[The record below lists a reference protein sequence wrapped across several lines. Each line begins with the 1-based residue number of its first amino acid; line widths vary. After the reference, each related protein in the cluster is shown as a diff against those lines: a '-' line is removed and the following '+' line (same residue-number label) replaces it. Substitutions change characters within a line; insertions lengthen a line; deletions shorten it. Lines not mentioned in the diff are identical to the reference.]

1 MKQTINLSDFRDAFQ
16 KIRPNNFSYEG
27 LEVLFNYLEE
37 LEKDS
42 GEELELDVIALCCDY
57 TESSVEDALESYNL
71 DTLED
76 LENETLVFKIDD
88 ETIIYQDF

>member
-27 LEVLFNYLEE
+27 LEVLFDYLEE
-37 LEKDS
+37 CEQG

-57 TESSVEDALESYNL
+57 TERDIKDVLKEYDLE
-71 DTLED
+71 TLEE
-76 LENETLVFKIDD
+76 LEENTLVLKVDD
-88 ETIIYQDF
+88 ETVIYQNY